1 MEKRVPQSLQP
12 SQKWKK
18 QTPNFT
24 VGDIVKLKKQ
34 NQWPMARIVSET
46 DKNNVVH
53 TVTLPIVDRN
63 TPGRTQVLC
72 CSITKI
78 VMLVGNNE
86 FDSPTEEVKQNFQDG
101 SHLGGAR

>member
-24 VGDIVKLKKQ
+24 VGDIVLLKKQ

-53 TVTLPIVDRN
+53 TVTLPIVDRK

-86 FDSPTEEVKQNFQDG
+86 FDSPTEEPQTECP
-101 SHLGGAR
+101 R